1 MKYEVRL
8 EFKVSSIDILDVEV
22 EANSREE
29 AIRLAEQKYYNSE
42 LDEGDRYASD
52 YMDSRLDVGN
62 MDIIVEEM
70 E

>member
-42 LDEGDRYASD
+42 LDESDRYASD
-52 YMDSRLDVGN
+52 YIYSELDVGN
-62 MDIIVEEM
+62 MDIIAEEVE
-70 E
+70 